1 MRGGQRAQP
10 GDQALQGGYI
20 RGRRTAVGL
29 PSSPRESEQ
38 LAPDRATLGQEQL
51 ARLLAVGRALV
62 SELDLESVLN
72 QVLETA
78 RDLTS
83 ARYAALGI
91 LDERK
96 AELERFLTVGLD
108 DETRRT
114 IGPLPRGHGVLGE
127 LIRNPQPL
135 RLPDVTEH
143 ARSYG
148 FPPGHPPMTTFLGV
162 PISVRGEAYG
172 NLYLT
177 DKAGGEEFTD
187 SDEQLVVVL
196 SEWAAVAID
205 NARLYES
212 VARRRAELERVV
224 RGLEA
229 TSAIS
234 RAVGFETELQRVLE
248 LIVKRGRAMSE
259 ARSFLVVLEQD
270 DSFCVEAAAG
280 EVGRAIVGT
289 TIETSS
295 VAGAVA
301 TSGSAEVIP
310 DLAARVGHGLESIAA
325 GATSAVVVPLGFRG
339 RARGALIAFDRMREG
354 PAFDTEDE
362 HLLGSFA
369 ASSAIAIATAQS
381 VEAER
386 LRHSMRA
393 SEEERARWAREL
405 HDETLQELGALK
417 VLLDS
422 ARQTDDRG
430 RIQSAIEQGLTQI
443 ELSIRNLQALITE
456 LRPAALDQI
465 GLLPALE
472 ALLKR
477 VAATSGIAI
486 DSDVRLEPET
496 QRLDPEIERTL
507 YRLIQE
513 SLTNVIKHAEAGQVR
528 VELVE
533 AAGWVNVSVVDDG
546 TGFDTAQISPGFGL
560 VSMQDR
566 VGLVG
571 GRVSVESAPGA
582 GATVRAEVPAR
593 YRDGDETEPSAPA
606 PASPDVDT
614 LAG

>member
-1 MRGGQRAQP
+1 
-10 GDQALQGGYI
+10 
-20 RGRRTAVGL
+20 
-29 PSSPRESEQ
+29 

-62 SELDLESVLN
+62 SELDLESVLD

-78 RDLTS
+78 RELTS

-91 LDERK
+91 LDEGK
-96 AELERFLTVGLD
+96 VELERFLTVGLD

-127 LIRNPQPL
+127 LIRNPHPL
-135 RLPDVTEH
+135 RLADVTEH

-162 PISVRGEAYG
+162 PVAVRGEAYG

-205 NARLYES
+205 NARLYEN
-212 VARRRAELERVV
+212 VARRRAELERAV

-234 RAVGFETELQRVLE
+234 RAVGFETELSRVLE

-259 ARSFLVVLEQD
+259 ARSFLVLLQQD
-270 DSFCVEAAAG
+270 EGFRVEAAAG
-280 EVGRAIVGT
+280 ELGSEIVGM
-289 TIETSS
+289 TIDAAS
-295 VAGAVA
+295 VAGTTAA
-301 TSGSAEVIP
+301 SGSGELIP
-310 DLAARVGHGLESIAA
+310 DLAARVGHGLEGIATD
-325 GATSAVVVPLGFRG
+325 ATSAVVVPLGFRG
-339 RARGALIAFDRMREG
+339 RARGVLIALDRMREG
-354 PAFDTEDE
+354 PAFDSEDE

-393 SEEERARWAREL
+393 SEAERARWAREL

-422 ARQTDDRG
+422 AQQTDDPG
-430 RIQSAIEQGLTQI
+430 RIQAAIGQGLGQI

-465 GLLPALE
+465 GLAVALE
-472 ALLKR
+472 GLLKR
-477 VAATSGIAI
+477 VESSSGIEIDADIRLAFEHGEAI
-486 DSDVRLEPET
+486 SRLHPDVEA
-496 QRLDPEIERTL
+496 TL
-507 YRLIQE
+507 YRVAQE
-513 SLTNVIKHAEAGQVR
+513 SLTNAMKHSSAGR
-528 VELVE
+528 VTLELVE
-533 AAGWVNVSVVDDG
+533 RGESVTLRVEDDG
-546 TGFDTAQISPGFGL
+546 TGFDQAEISGGFGL
-560 VSMQDR
+560 VGMQDR
-566 VGLVG
+566 ASLVG
-571 GRVSVESAPGA
+571 GSMSVESEPGA
-582 GATVRAEVPAR
+582 GTTVRAEVPAR
-593 YRDGDETEPSAPA
+593 HRYEDGQALGE
-606 PASPDVDT
+606 T

>member
-1 MRGGQRAQP
+1 
-10 GDQALQGGYI
+10 
-20 RGRRTAVGL
+20 V
-29 PSSPRESEQ
+29 Q
-38 LAPDRATLGQEQL
+38 LVPDRASLDQEQL

-62 SELDLESVLN
+62 SELDLESVLS

-78 RDLTS
+78 RELTS

-108 DETRRT
+108 DEARRT

-127 LIRNPQPL
+127 LIRNPHPL

-162 PISVRGEAYG
+162 PVSVRGEAYG

-205 NARLYES
+205 NARLYEN
-212 VARRRAELERVV
+212 VARRRAELERAV

-234 RAVGFETELQRVLE
+234 RAVGFETELSRVLE

-259 ARSFLVVLEQD
+259 ARSFLVLLED
-270 DSFCVEAAAG
+270 DDTFRVEAAAG
-280 EVGRAIVGT
+280 ELGREIVGT
-289 TIETSS
+289 TIEAGS
-295 VAGAVA
+295 VAGTIAA
-301 TSGSAEVIP
+301 SGSGELIP
-310 DLAARVGHGLESIAA
+310 DLTARVGHGLESIAA
-325 GATSAVVVPLGFRG
+325 DARSAVVVPLGFRG
-339 RARGALIAFDRMREG
+339 RARGVLIALDRMRDG
-354 PAFDTEDE
+354 PAFDAEDE

-422 ARQTDDRG
+422 ARQTDDAV
-430 RIQSAIEQGLTQI
+430 RIQSAIEQGLAQI

-465 GLLPALE
+465 GLAPALE
-472 ALLKR
+472 GLLKR
-477 VAATSGIAI
+477 AAATSGIEI
-486 DSDVRLEPET
+486 DADIRLAFEQGEAPSRLNPDVEG
-496 QRLDPEIERTL
+496 TL
-507 YRLIQE
+507 YRLAQE
-513 SLTNVIKHAEAGQVR
+513 SLSNAMKHSSASRVTVKLVETGET
-528 VELVE
+528 VELRVT
-533 AAGWVNVSVVDDG
+533 DDG
-546 TGFDTAQISPGFGL
+546 SGFDQDQISGGFGL
-560 VSMQDR
+560 VGMHDR
-566 VGLVG
+566 ASLVG
-571 GRVSVESAPGA
+571 GSVAVESEPGA
-582 GATVRAEVPAR
+582 GTTVRAEVPAR
-593 YRDGDETEPSAPA
+593 HRSEDGQKPDEYL
-606 PASPDVDT
+606 V
-614 LAG
+614 G

>member
-29 PSSPRESEQ
+29 PSSPRESER
-38 LAPDRATLGQEQL
+38 LAPDRATLGQQQL

-162 PISVRGEAYG
+162 PVSVRGEAYG

-280 EVGRAIVGT
+280 E
-289 TIETSS
+289 
-295 VAGAVA
+295 AGP
-301 TSGSAEVIP
+301 S
-310 DLAARVGHGLESIAA
+310 DR
-325 GATSAVVVPLGFRG
+325 RG
-339 RARGALIAFDRMREG
+339 R
-354 PAFDTEDE
+354 
-362 HLLGSFA
+362 
-369 ASSAIAIATAQS
+369 QS
-381 VEAER
+381 
-386 LRHSMRA
+386 
-393 SEEERARWAREL
+393 
-405 HDETLQELGALK
+405 
-417 VLLDS
+417 
-422 ARQTDDRG
+422 
-430 RIQSAIEQGLTQI
+430 
-443 ELSIRNLQALITE
+443 
-456 LRPAALDQI
+456 RPA
-465 GLLPALE
+465 
-472 ALLKR
+472 R
-477 VAATSGIAI
+477 
-486 DSDVRLEPET
+486 
-496 QRLDPEIERTL
+496 
-507 YRLIQE
+507 
-513 SLTNVIKHAEAGQVR
+513 
-528 VELVE
+528 
-533 AAGWVNVSVVDDG
+533 
-546 TGFDTAQISPGFGL
+546 SP
-560 VSMQDR
+560 
-566 VGLVG
+566 
-571 GRVSVESAPGA
+571 
-582 GATVRAEVPAR
+582 
-593 YRDGDETEPSAPA
+593 EPSRRAAPQR
-606 PASPDVDT
+606 
-614 LAG
+614 

>member
-1 MRGGQRAQP
+1 M
-10 GDQALQGGYI
+10 
-20 RGRRTAVGL
+20 
-29 PSSPRESEQ
+29 
-38 LAPDRATLGQEQL
+38 APDRAKLGQEQL
-51 ARLLAVGRALV
+51 TRLLAVGRALV

-78 RDLTS
+78 RELTS

-91 LDERK
+91 LDPRK
-96 AELERFLTVGLD
+96 VELERFLTVGLD
-108 DETRRT
+108 EEARRT

-143 ARSYG
+143 AHSYG

-162 PISVRGEAYG
+162 PVTIRGEAYG

-177 DKAGGEEFTD
+177 DKLGGEEFTD
-187 SDEQLVVVL
+187 ADEQLVVVL
-196 SEWAAVAID
+196 SEWAAVAIE

-212 VARRRAELERVV
+212 ATRRRAELERAV

-234 RAVGFETELQRVLE
+234 RAVGFETELERVLE

-259 ARSFLVVLEQD
+259 ARSFFVLLEQD
-270 DSFCVEAAAG
+270 DYLCVEAAAG
-280 EVGRAIVGT
+280 EVGGTIVGT
-289 TIETSS
+289 TIDTSS
-295 VAGAVA
+295 VAGAVTA
-301 TSGSAEVIP
+301 SGSTELIP

-325 GATSAVVVPLGFRG
+325 GATSAVVVALGFRG
-339 RARGALIAFDRMREG
+339 RARGVLIALDRMREG

-417 VLLDS
+417 VMLDG
-422 ARQTDDRG
+422 ARQTKDANRMTSSIDT
-430 RIQSAIEQGLTQI
+430 AVAQI
-443 ELSIRNLQALITE
+443 EVSIRNLQALITE

-477 VAATSGIAI
+477 VAATSGVAI
-486 DSDVRLEPET
+486 DSDVRLGADGP
-496 QRLDPEIERTL
+496 RLDPEIERTL

-513 SLTNVIKHAEAGQVR
+513 SLTNVMKHAEAAHVT
-528 VELVE
+528 VELKEE
-533 AAGWVNVSVVDDG
+533 AGCLNVIVVDDG
-546 TGFDTAQISPGFGL
+546 AGFDTAQISPGFGL

-571 GRVSVESAPGA
+571 GRVTVESSPGA
-582 GATVRAEVPAR
+582 GTTVRAELPAR
-593 YRDGDETEPSAPA
+593 YSDGAETRPGVPDAQA
-606 PASPDVDT
+606 ASDVDT

>member
-1 MRGGQRAQP
+1 VDVVTQ
-10 GDQALQGGYI
+10 GDGD
-20 RGRRTAVGL
+20 
-29 PSSPRESEQ
+29 Q
-38 LAPDRATLGQEQL
+38 LAPARTSLGQEQL

-72 QVLETA
+72 QVLSTA
-78 RDLTS
+78 RELTS
-83 ARYAALGI
+83 ARFAALGI
-91 LDERK
+91 LDEHKR
-96 AELERFLTVGLD
+96 ELERFLTIGLG
-108 DETRRT
+108 DEARRT

-143 ARSYG
+143 PRSYG

-162 PISVRGEAYG
+162 PVSVRGEAYG

-177 DKAGGEEFTD
+177 DKAGGEEFTE

-205 NARLYES
+205 NARLYEA
-212 VARRRAELERVV
+212 VERRRAELERAV

-234 RAVGFETELQRVLE
+234 RAVGFETELDRVLE

-259 ARSFLVVLEQD
+259 ARSFLVLLQQDGVL
-270 DSFCVEAAAG
+270 CVEAAAG
-280 EVGRAIVGT
+280 EVGSGVVGT
-289 TIETSS
+289 QIPVESS
-295 VAGAVA
+295 LAGNVA
-301 TSGSAEVIP
+301 TTGAGEHVA
-310 DLAARVGHGLESIAA
+310 DLGARVGHGLDSITG
-325 GATSAVVVPLGFRG
+325 GARSAVVVALGFRG
-339 RARGALIAFDRMREG
+339 RARGVLIALDRMRDG
-354 PAFDTEDE
+354 PAFDLEDE
-362 HLLGSFA
+362 HLIASFA
-369 ASSAIAIATAQS
+369 ASAAIAIATAQS

-417 VLLDS
+417 VMLDA
-422 ARQTDDRG
+422 ARQTHDANRMTTSIDT
-430 RIQSAIEQGLTQI
+430 AISQI

-465 GLLPALE
+465 GLAPALE

-477 VAATSGIAI
+477 VAATSGVHI
-486 DSDVRLEPET
+486 DADVSLETEESRLH
-496 QRLDPEIERTL
+496 PEIERTV

-513 SLTNVIKHAEAGQVR
+513 SLTNVIKHSEAANVNLE
-528 VELVE
+528 VAE
-533 AAGWVNVSVVDDG
+533 AAGWIKLSVVDDG
-546 TGFDTAQISPGFGL
+546 AGFDPAQITAGFGL
-560 VSMQDR
+560 VGMQDR
-566 VGLVG
+566 VALVG
-571 GRVSVESAPGA
+571 GKVSVESSPGA
-582 GATVRAEVPAR
+582 GTTVHAEVPAR
-593 YRDGDETEPSAPA
+593 RDDSGEPETDPSVPPA
-606 PASPDVDT
+606 GDVDQ